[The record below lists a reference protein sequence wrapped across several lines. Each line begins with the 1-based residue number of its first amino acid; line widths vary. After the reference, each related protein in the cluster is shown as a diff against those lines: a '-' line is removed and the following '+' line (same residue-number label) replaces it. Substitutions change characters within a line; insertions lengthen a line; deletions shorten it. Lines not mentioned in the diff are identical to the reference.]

1 MQAHF
6 WWGKLTDRRCFEDN
20 IKNDFK
26 AVGLE
31 YVSWTDLA

>member
-1 MQAHF
+1 MREKRNVSLLLV
-6 WWGKLTDRRCFEDN
+6 GKTDERWLFEDN

-31 YVSWTDLA
+31 G